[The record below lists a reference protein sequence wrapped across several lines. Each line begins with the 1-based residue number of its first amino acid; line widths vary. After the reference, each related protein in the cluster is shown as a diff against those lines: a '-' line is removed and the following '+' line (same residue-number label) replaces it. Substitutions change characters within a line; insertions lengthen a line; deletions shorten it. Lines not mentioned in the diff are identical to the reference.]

1 MAEYKIEGITV
12 AGKPVSGLINAD
24 TLKDAKQK
32 ASQMSVEKKFK
43 LSGVFERVVFM
54 YRVQKGTEK
63 PIDGEQKAYTKDEV
77 KQALEKMG
85 YRVLFVRKK
94 LFGSKQHAAPPVE
107 IITFVRMSADLMRQ
121 KLPFNE
127 ILLLLMN
134 DITNPAMK
142 DAVKEINSELKQ
154 GKDSEKVFMKQAPV
168 FGKFTASMLGL
179 ASKSGNMTEIYE
191 STAKFLERNAQFKR
205 NLKSALIMP
214 LVTLFILFLAVLFYV
229 AYIFP
234 ATAEMFEKFHI
245 ELPPMTKATLAFSRW
260 LMANMLPVA
269 VVLIT
274 PIVLFARFISTERG
288 RFLMDKTIIK
298 VPIVGPLLH
307 KTAIEI
313 YCRVFYALYSGSGEN
328 IDVIRMAAEACGNKY
343 MEHQIKTIAIP
354 MMLEKGK
361 GLTEAFSATGVFTQT
376 AISRFNSGAET
387 GTVKNTAIQLAEY
400 YEKET
405 TYKMANAI
413 EAIQLF
419 VSMVIMIVLTALT
432 LVSSETATI
441 KPKPPGQI
449 IRYVMYY
456 LGLG

>member
-1 MAEYKIEGITV
+1 MADYKIEGLTV
-12 AGKPVSGLINAD
+12 AGRPVSGMISAD
-24 TLKDAKQK
+24 NLKDAKQK
-32 ASQMSVEKKFK
+32 ASLMAVEKKFK
-43 LSGVFERVVFM
+43 LTGVYERVTWL
-54 YRVQKGTEK
+54 YRVQKGTDK
-63 PIDGEQKAYTKDEV
+63 PIDGEQKSYTKDEV

-85 YRVLFVRKK
+85 YRVLYVRKK
-94 LFGSKQHAAPPVE
+94 LFGNKQRAAPAVD

-127 ILLLLMN
+127 ILILLMN
-134 DITNPAMK
+134 DIGNPALR

-154 GKDSEKVFMKQAPV
+154 GKDSEKVFLKQAPV
-168 FGKFTASMLGL
+168 FGKFTANMLGL

-229 AYIFP
+229 GYIFP
-234 ATAEMFEKFHI
+234 ATAEMFEKFKI

-260 LMANMLPVA
+260 LTANFVPLMIAIFV
-269 VVLIT
+269 
-274 PIVLFARFISTERG
+274 PIGLFARFMTTERG
-288 RFLMDKTIIK
+288 KFLLDKTIIK

-313 YCRVFYALYSGSGEN
+313 YCRVFYALYSGAGEN

-361 GLTEAFSATGVFTQT
+361 GLTEAFQATGVFTQT

-387 GTVKNTAIQLAEY
+387 GTVKNVAIQLAEY

-405 TYKMANAI
+405 TYKLANAI
-413 EAIQLF
+413 EAIQLS
-419 VSMVIMIVLTALT
+419 VSMIIMLVLTALT

-441 KPKPPGQI
+441 RPKAPGQI
-449 IRYVMYY
+449 ILYLMYY
-456 LGLG
+456 FGLN

>member
-1 MAEYKIEGITV
+1 MI
-12 AGKPVSGLINAD
+12 SAD
-24 TLKDAKQK
+24 NLKDAKQK
-32 ASQMSVEKKFK
+32 ASLMSIEKKFK
-43 LSGVFERVVFM
+43 LTGVFERVSFL

-85 YRVLFVRKK
+85 YRVLYVRKK
-94 LFGSKQHAAPPVE
+94 MFGNKQRAAPAVE

-134 DITNPAMK
+134 DITNPALK

-154 GKDSEKVFMKQAPV
+154 GKDSEKVFLKQAPV
-168 FGKFTASMLGL
+168 FGKFTANMLGL

-214 LVTLFILFLAVLFYV
+214 LVTLFILFMAVLFYV
-229 AYIFP
+229 GYIFP
-234 ATAEMFEKFHI
+234 ATAEMFEKFKI
-245 ELPPMTKATLAFSRW
+245 DLPPMTKATLGFSRW
-260 LMANMLPVA
+260 LTANFVPLMIA
-269 VVLIT
+269 VFV
-274 PIVLFARFISTERG
+274 PIGLFVRFMTTERG
-288 RFLMDKTIIK
+288 RFLMDKSIIK

-361 GLTEAFSATGVFTQT
+361 GLTEAFQATGVFTQT

-405 TYKMANAI
+405 TYKLANAI
-413 EAIQLF
+413 EAIQLA
-419 VSMVIMIVLTALT
+419 VSMIIMLVLTALT

-441 KPKPPGQI
+441 RPKAPGTI
-449 IRYVMYY
+449 IHYLMYY
-456 LGLG
+456 FGLN

>member
-1 MAEYKIEGITV
+1 MADFKIEGITV
-12 AGKPVSGLINAD
+12 GGKPVSGMINAD
-24 TLKDAKQK
+24 SLKDAKQK
-32 ASQMSVEKKFK
+32 ASQMAADKKFK
-43 LSGVFERVVFM
+43 LTGVFERVPWL
-54 YRVQKGTEK
+54 YRVQKGKEK

-85 YRVLFVRKK
+85 YRVIYVRKK
-94 LFGSKQHAAPPVE
+94 LFGTKQRAAPAVDV
-107 IITFVRMSADLMRQ
+107 ITFVRMSADLMRQ

-127 ILLLLMN
+127 ILMLLMN
-134 DITNPAMK
+134 DIGNPALR
-142 DAVKEINSELKQ
+142 DAVKEINTELKQ
-154 GKDSEKVFMKQAPV
+154 GKDSEKVFLKQSPV
-168 FGKFTASMLGL
+168 LGKFTANMLGL

-191 STAKFLERNAQFKR
+191 STAKFLERNAEFKR

-214 LVTLFILFLAVLFYV
+214 LVTLFILFLACLFYV
-229 AYIFP
+229 GYIFP
-234 ATAEMFEKFHI
+234 ATAEMFEKFKI
-245 ELPPMTKATLAFSRW
+245 ELPPMTKATLSFSRW
-260 LMANMLPVA
+260 LTANFLPLMIAIFV
-269 VVLIT
+269 
-274 PIVLFARFISTERG
+274 PIVFLVRFLSTDRG
-288 RFLMDKTIIK
+288 RFLMDKSIIK
-298 VPIVGPLLH
+298 VPVVGPLLH

-361 GLTEAFSATGVFTQT
+361 GLTEAFQATGVFTAT

-405 TYKMANAI
+405 TYKLKNAI
-413 EAIQLF
+413 EVIQLS
-419 VSMVIMIVLTALT
+419 VSMIIMLVLTALT

-441 KPKPPGQI
+441 RPKAPGTLI
-449 IRYVMYY
+449 HYVLYY
-456 LGLG
+456 FGIN

>member
-1 MAEYKIEGITV
+1 MAEYRLEGLTV
-12 AGKPVSGLINAD
+12 AGKPVSGMISAD
-24 TLKDAKQK
+24 NLKDAKQK
-32 ASQMSVEKKFK
+32 ASLMSIEKKFK
-43 LSGVFERVVFM
+43 LTGVYERVTWL

-63 PIDGEQKAYTKDEV
+63 PIDGEQKAHTKDEV

-85 YRVLFVRKK
+85 YRVMYVRKK
-94 LFGSKQHAAPPVE
+94 MFGNKQRAAPAVE

-134 DITNPAMK
+134 DITNPALK

-154 GKDSEKVFMKQAPV
+154 GKDSEKVFIKQAPV
-168 FGKFTASMLGL
+168 FGKFTANMLGL

-229 AYIFP
+229 GYIFP
-234 ATAEMFEKFHI
+234 ATAEMFEKFKI
-245 ELPPMTKATLAFSRW
+245 DLPPMTKATLGFSRW
-260 LMANMLPVA
+260 LTANMIPLMIA
-269 VVLIT
+269 VFV
-274 PIVLFARFISTERG
+274 PIGLFARFMTTERG
-288 RFLMDKTIIK
+288 KFLMDKSIIK

-361 GLTEAFSATGVFTQT
+361 GLTEAFQATGVFTQT

-387 GTVKNTAIQLAEY
+387 GTVKNTAMQLAEY

-405 TYKMANAI
+405 TYKLANAI
-413 EAIQLF
+413 EAIQLA
-419 VSMVIMIVLTALT
+419 VSMIIMLVLTALT

-441 KPKPPGQI
+441 RPKAPGQL
-449 IRYVMYY
+449 IRYLMYY
-456 LGLG
+456 FGLN

>member
-1 MAEYKIEGITV
+1 MAEYKLEGLTV
-12 AGKPVSGLINAD
+12 AGRPVSGMISAD
-24 TLKDAKQK
+24 NLKDAKQK
-32 ASQMSVEKKFK
+32 ASLMSIEKKFK
-43 LSGVFERVVFM
+43 LTGVFERVSFL

-85 YRVLFVRKK
+85 YRVLYVRKK
-94 LFGSKQHAAPPVE
+94 MFGNKQRAAPAVE

-134 DITNPAMK
+134 DITNPALK

-154 GKDSEKVFMKQAPV
+154 GKDSEKVFLKQAPV
-168 FGKFTASMLGL
+168 FGKFTANMLGL

-214 LVTLFILFLAVLFYV
+214 LVTLFILFMAVLFYV
-229 AYIFP
+229 GYIFP
-234 ATAEMFEKFHI
+234 ATAEMFEKFKI
-245 ELPPMTKATLAFSRW
+245 DLPPMTKATLGFSRW
-260 LMANMLPVA
+260 LTANFVPLMIA
-269 VVLIT
+269 VFV
-274 PIVLFARFISTERG
+274 PIGLFVRFMTTERG
-288 RFLMDKTIIK
+288 RFLMDKSIIK

-361 GLTEAFSATGVFTQT
+361 GLTEAFQATGVFTQT

-405 TYKMANAI
+405 TYKLANAI
-413 EAIQLF
+413 EAIQLA
-419 VSMVIMIVLTALT
+419 VSMIIMLVLTALT

-441 KPKPPGQI
+441 RPKAPGTI
-449 IRYVMYY
+449 IHYLMYY
-456 LGLG
+456 FGLN